1 MRLVKTKI
9 WKILEKDLKKKKIT
23 EKLNNKKGI
32 YKIVAEFVLNKKKKR
47 KEKGGWNS
55 IRNSFQVKKEEQ
67 R

>member
-1 MRLVKTKI
+1 M
-9 WKILEKDLKKKKIT
+9 IT

>member
-9 WKILEKDLKKKKIT
+9 WKILEKDLKK
-23 EKLNNKKGI
+23 NNKKGI

>member
-32 YKIVAEFVLNKKKKR
+32 YKIVAELFWIRKR
-47 KEKGGWNS
+47 KEKRKVDE
-55 IRNSFQVKKEEQ
+55 IVLEILFK
-67 R
+67 

>member
-1 MRLVKTKI
+1 MKNIRKI
-9 WKILEKDLKKKKIT
+9 FKKKKKIT

-55 IRNSFQVKKEEQ
+55 IRNSFQVKKEGQ